1 MKNIICTVTDKV
13 TKEKI
18 SNSATISMKG
28 SKDIKT
34 NEVMHRVK
42 VNPEIPDKPGTDEP
56 GTDKPDTPTD
66 KTYSISGTAWLDEN
80 EDGIKDEKEKLLKG
94 ILVKIKQINK
104 DNVAEYLKGEDGK
117 EITAITDN
125 DGKYEFKE
133 LKAGKYIIVFEYNT
147 KTYKLTPVTNKDSV
161 PTAPTTS
168 EGTTVKTDTLNVTNE
183 NIENIN
189 IGLVLNSKF
198 DLELNKYITKV
209 TVQNNSGTTEYNY
222 NNEQLAK
229 VEIKAK
235 QMASSTVLVEYQIE
249 VKNNGAVPG
258 TATVIADYLPKGL
271 KFNSEMNTNWYQG
284 TDGNLYTEELKDI
297 VLEPGES
304 KQVKLVLT
312 KAMTSNS
319 TGTFTNAAEIYEDK
333 NDFGLVDT
341 NSTPANKEQKEN
353 DYSTAELIIS
363 TATGSPM
370 MYIGII
376 ITSMIILG
384 GGIYLIN
391 KKVILEKNI

>member
-1 MKNIICTVTDKV
+1 M
-13 TKEKI
+13 
-18 SNSATISMKG
+18 
-28 SKDIKT
+28 
-34 NEVMHRVK
+34 
-42 VNPEIPDKPGTDEP
+42 
-56 GTDKPDTPTD
+56 
-66 KTYSISGTAWLDEN
+66 
-80 EDGIKDEKEKLLKG
+80 
-94 ILVKIKQINK
+94 
-104 DNVAEYLKGEDGK
+104 
-117 EITAITDN
+117 
-125 DGKYEFKE
+125 
-133 LKAGKYIIVFEYNT
+133 
-147 KTYKLTPVTNKDSV
+147 
-161 PTAPTTS
+161 
-168 EGTTVKTDTLNVTNE
+168 
-183 NIENIN
+183 
-189 IGLVLNSKF
+189 LNSKF

-271 KFNSEMNTNWYQG
+271 KFNSEMNANWYQG

-297 VLEPGES
+297 MLEPGES

-376 ITSMIILG
+376 ITSMLILG